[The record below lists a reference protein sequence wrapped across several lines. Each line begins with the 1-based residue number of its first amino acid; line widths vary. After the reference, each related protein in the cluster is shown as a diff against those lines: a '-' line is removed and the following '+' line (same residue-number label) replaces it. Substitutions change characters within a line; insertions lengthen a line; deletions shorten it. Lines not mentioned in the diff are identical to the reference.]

1 MPKNTA
7 LLSDGLADPRLV
19 VLTCEELAD
28 FLKLP
33 SVETVYQWRRK
44 RTGPEGFR
52 AGRHVRYTLASVLAW
67 MDSQARQDAA

>member
-1 MPKNTA
+1 MSKTA
-7 LLSDGLADPRLV
+7 ASPSDGQPDPRLV
-19 VLTCEELAD
+19 VLTCQELAE

-44 RTGPEGFR
+44 HTGPQGFR
-52 AGRHVRYTLASVLAW
+52 AGRHVRFTLAAVLAW